1 MNNIETEFKFKIDRL
16 PVEYLANAK
25 KCYFKQ
31 IYFNGEEK
39 QDVLKELFP
48 SIDFSSIRTY
58 RVRYIKCNEQ
68 EKIILTIKS
77 GTLPNGMSRTEI
89 EKEIDNDI
97 ASALLD
103 GSVLSTIIKNRYIDN
118 YQEYC
123 FEFDEYLNLR
133 TELYTVEIEV
143 SDNVKYED
151 NVEKLLKM
159 VEEHYHVECR
169 DVTFNPMYKNSNLIR
184 YFG

>member
-16 PVEYLANAK
+16 PVEYLGYAK
-25 KCYFKQ
+25 IYSFKQ
-31 IYFNGEEK
+31 IYFKGEDK
-39 QDVLKELFP
+39 LDILKELFP
-48 SIDFSSIRTY
+48 DIDFSSIRTY
-58 RVRYIKCNEQ
+58 RVRYVEGENHKTIV
-68 EKIILTIKS
+68 LTIKS
-77 GTLPNGMSRTEI
+77 GTLPNGMSRTEV
-89 EKEIDNDI
+89 EKEIDDSV
-97 ASALLD
+97 ASLLIT
-103 GSVLSTIIKNRYIDN
+103 GSTISTIIKNRYIDN
-118 YQEYC
+118 CGGYC
-123 FEFDEYLNLR
+123 LEFDEYLNLR

-143 SDNVKYED
+143 NEDVKYED